1 MLSPTLPTVSQ
12 FKGLQN
18 VSDPLRLG
26 LEWLVQADN
35 INISDSGAISKREGY
50 SLVTSGA
57 YTSAYSTLDF
67 SRMYVVVSGTLRDVF
82 GNVLAQVDS
91 SREMHW
97 CEVNEHVYFN
107 NGLNSGV
114 ILADGEVLPWRDMPR
129 TIAGAGFLGDDG
141 KELTVLYSPLPLDTD
156 VIQHW
161 GGRMYAA
168 QYFPKDNQTVVWA
181 SEPLGY
187 HLFNYDSGFFM
198 VPGRVT
204 MLAPHEGALIV
215 GTDAKVYAYTGEKM
229 SVLADYGVIPGQH
242 WSADDTRI
250 LFWTTR
256 GLCAALPFQNLTEK
270 QISVAPGVHVGG
282 CIVRSGGQRR
292 FLAVLKQ
299 GGSPFNAL

>member
-1 MLSPTLPTVSQ
+1 MKTSS

-26 LEWLVQADN
+26 LEWLAQADN

-67 SRMYVVVSGTLRDVF
+67 SRMYVVVSGTLRDAL

-97 CEVNEHVYFN
+97 CEVNMNVFFN
-107 NGLNSGV
+107 NGTDSGV

-129 TIAGAGFLGDDG
+129 SYGAGFKGDDG
-141 KELTVLYSPLPLDTD
+141 NDLGVLYDALPLDTS

-161 GGRMYAA
+161 GGRMFAA
-168 QYFPKDNQTVVWA
+168 QYMPQDNQTIVWT
-181 SEPLGY
+181 SEPLGF
-187 HLFNYDSGFFM
+187 HLFNYDSGFFL
-198 VPGRVT
+198 VPGKVT

-215 GTDAKVYAYTGEKM
+215 GTDARVYAYGEKM
-229 SVLADYGVIPGQH
+229 TVLADYGVIPGKS
-242 WSADDTRI
+242 WDMDEGRV
-250 LFWTTR
+250 LMWTQR
-256 GLCAALPFQNLTEK
+256 GLCSAIPFQNLTER
-270 QISVAPGVHVGG
+270 QVSVAPGTRVAG
-282 CIVRSGGQRR
+282 CVIRADGQKR
-292 FLAVLKQ
+292 FLSVIQSGEEA
-299 GGSPFNAL
+299 FNARL